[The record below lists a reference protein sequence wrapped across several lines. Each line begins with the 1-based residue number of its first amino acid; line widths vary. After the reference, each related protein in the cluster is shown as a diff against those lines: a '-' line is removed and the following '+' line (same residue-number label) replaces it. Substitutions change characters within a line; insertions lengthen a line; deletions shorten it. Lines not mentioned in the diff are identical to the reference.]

1 MIMSGGDKRKVSA
14 IIVAGLTPKKVAE
27 ENNEAYQ
34 ERAKP
39 EESEV
44 SEGMMA
50 ASQEIIDAY
59 ESKDAKGLALALKG
73 FFELC
78 ELEPHEE
85 GPHEEVEENE

>member
-14 IIVAGLTPKKVAE
+14 IIVAGLKPKQMAD
-27 ENNEAYQ
+27 ENNENYLD
-34 ERAKP
+34 RAKP

-50 ASQEIIDAY
+50 ASQEIMDAY
-59 ESKDAKGLALALKG
+59 ESKDAKALALALKG
-73 FFELC
+73 FVQLC

-85 GPHEEVEENE
+85 YEQEDEENE